1 MNLFI
6 MNPSIMETALRI
18 GGLILTGLVVANFVA
33 PKRFNYSSNL
43 ASSSVFVRQVFYV
56 HAAYLISILGGLAVL
71 CLGWPD
77 LLINDRM
84 GKILCAFF
92 ALFWFSRVIV
102 QLTYYDPA
110 IRRENRFWDLLF
122 LGVFL
127 TLAGIFALAT
137 FIP

>member
-1 MNLFI
+1 M
-6 MNPSIMETALRI
+6 MNPYIVESILRVA
-18 GGLILTGLVVANFVA
+18 GFMLTGLVVANFVA
-33 PKRFNYSSNL
+33 PTRFNYGSNL

-56 HAAYLISILGGLAVL
+56 HAAYLISILGGLAIL
-71 CLGWPD
+71 CLGWPE

-84 GKILCAFF
+84 GKILCAYF

-110 IRRENRFWDLLF
+110 IRRENRFGDLFF

-127 TLAGIFALAT
+127 TLAGIFAIAT
-137 FIP
+137 FFP